1 MKENKKLKIALAL
14 TSLISINLT
23 SFITYQYFN
32 SDEKLEVVSDN
43 KKEEESSELKK
54 VETTET
60 VEKEEFKCPI
70 SDLETFKNADG
81 IEVFSYYVNQE
92 CNEIVIDNYV
102 ASDYIADLEIPDKI
116 KGIEVTAI
124 RDRAFANITF
134 KSIKLPD
141 SIKYIG
147 KEAFRESD
155 VKELILPKNLEVI
168 DDRVFQFANNL
179 EGTLII
185 PENVRY
191 IGQYA
196 FQSNYLTSIIFPKSL
211 EIIEEGAFL
220 YSELENVEF
229 KGNGKNLRKIG
240 VDAFSVAKVD
250 NKIDVRAFENLEIYD
265 FNNPILYFDEELLN
279 KEGVDNATN

>member
-1 MKENKKLKIALAL
+1 MKGNKKLKIALAI
-14 TSLISINLT
+14 TSLISVSLT
-23 SFITYQYFN
+23 SFVAYQYFN
-32 SDEKLEVVSDN
+32 NDEKEEVVTDN
-43 KKEEESSELKK
+43 KKVAESSDLTVAESK
-54 VETTET
+54 ET
-60 VEKEEFKCPI
+60 KEFKCPI
-70 SDLETFKNADG
+70 EDLEMYQNADG
-81 IEVFSYYVNQE
+81 MEVFSYYVNQD
-92 CNEIVIDNYV
+92 CNEIVIDSYV
-102 ASDYIADLEIPDKI
+102 ASDYIADLKIPEEI

-134 KSIKLPD
+134 KSFKLPD

-155 VKELILPKNLEVI
+155 IKELVLPANLEII
-168 DDRVFQFANNL
+168 DDRAFQYANNL

-191 IGQYA
+191 IGQNA
-196 FQSNYLTSIIFPKSL
+196 FQSNYLTSIIFPESL

-220 YSELENVEF
+220 YSELENVVF

-250 NKIDVRAFENLEIYD
+250 NKIDVRAFEKLEIYD
-265 FNNPILYFDEELLN
+265 FNNPILYFDEEILN
-279 KEGVDNATN
+279 EGGID

>member
-1 MKENKKLKIALAL
+1 MKGNKKLKIALAI
-14 TSLISINLT
+14 TSLISVSLT
-23 SFITYQYFN
+23 SFVAYQYFN
-32 SDEKLEVVSDN
+32 NDEKEEVVTDN
-43 KKEEESSELKK
+43 KKVAESSDLTVAESK
-54 VETTET
+54 ET
-60 VEKEEFKCPI
+60 EEFKCPI
-70 SDLETFKNADG
+70 EDLEMYQNADG
-81 IEVFSYYVNQE
+81 MEVFSYYVNQD
-92 CNEIVIDNYV
+92 CNEIVIDSYV
-102 ASDYIADLEIPDKI
+102 ASDYIADLEIPEEI

-155 VKELILPKNLEVI
+155 IKELVLPANLEII
-168 DDRVFQFANNL
+168 DDRALQYANNL

-191 IGQYA
+191 IGQNA
-196 FQSNYLTSIIFPKSL
+196 FQSNYLTSIIFPESL

-220 YSELENVEF
+220 YSELENVVF

-250 NKIDVRAFENLEIYD
+250 NKIDVRAFEKLEIYD
-265 FNNPILYFDEELLN
+265 FNNPILYFDEEILN
-279 KEGVDNATN
+279 EGGIVD

>member
-1 MKENKKLKIALAL
+1 MKGNKKLKIALAI
-14 TSLISINLT
+14 TSLISVSLT
-23 SFITYQYFN
+23 SFVAYQYFN
-32 SDEKLEVVSDN
+32 NDEKEEVVTDN
-43 KKEEESSELKK
+43 KKVAESSDLTVAESK
-54 VETTET
+54 ET
-60 VEKEEFKCPI
+60 EEFKCPI
-70 SDLETFKNADG
+70 EDLEMYQNADG
-81 IEVFSYYVNQE
+81 MEVFSYYVNQD
-92 CNEIVIDNYV
+92 CNEIVIDSYV
-102 ASDYIADLEIPDKI
+102 ASDYIADLEIPEEI

-155 VKELILPKNLEVI
+155 IKELVLPANLEII
-168 DDRVFQFANNL
+168 DDRAFQYANNL
-179 EGTLII
+179 EGNLII

-191 IGQYA
+191 IGQNA
-196 FQSNYLTSIIFPKSL
+196 FQSNYLTSIIFPESL

-265 FNNPILYFDEELLN
+265 FNNPILYFDEEIFT
-279 KEGVDNATN
+279 EGGID

>member
-1 MKENKKLKIALAL
+1 MKGNKKLKIALAI
-14 TSLISINLT
+14 TSLISVSLT
-23 SFITYQYFN
+23 SFVAYQYFN
-32 SDEKLEVVSDN
+32 NDEKEEVVTDN
-43 KKEEESSELKK
+43 KKVAESSDLTVAESK
-54 VETTET
+54 ET
-60 VEKEEFKCPI
+60 EEFKCPI
-70 SDLETFKNADG
+70 EDLEMYQNADG
-81 IEVFSYYVNQE
+81 MEVFSYYVNQN
-92 CNEIVIDNYV
+92 CNEIVIDSYV
-102 ASDYIADLEIPDKI
+102 ASDYIADLEIPEEI

-155 VKELILPKNLEVI
+155 IKELVLPANLEII
-168 DDRVFQFANNL
+168 DDRAFQYANNL

-191 IGQYA
+191 IGQNA
-196 FQSNYLTSIIFPKSL
+196 FQSNYLTSIIFPESL

-265 FNNPILYFDEELLN
+265 FNNPILYFDEEILN
-279 KEGVDNATN
+279 EGGID

>member
-1 MKENKKLKIALAL
+1 MKGNKKLKIALAI
-14 TSLISINLT
+14 TSLISVSLT
-23 SFITYQYFN
+23 SFVAYQYFN
-32 SDEKLEVVSDN
+32 NDEKEEVVTDN
-43 KKEEESSELKK
+43 KKVAESSDLTVAESK
-54 VETTET
+54 ET
-60 VEKEEFKCPI
+60 EEFKCPI
-70 SDLETFKNADG
+70 EDLEMYQNADG
-81 IEVFSYYVNQE
+81 MEVFSYYVNQD
-92 CNEIVIDNYV
+92 CNEIVIDSYV
-102 ASDYIADLEIPDKI
+102 ASDYIADLEIPEEI

-155 VKELILPKNLEVI
+155 IKELVLPANLEII
-168 DDRVFQFANNL
+168 DDRAFQYANNL

-191 IGQYA
+191 IGQNA
-196 FQSNYLTSIIFPKSL
+196 FQSNYLTSIIFPESL

-250 NKIDVRAFENLEIYD
+250 NKIDVRAFEKLEIYD
-265 FNNPILYFDEELLN
+265 FNNPILYFDEEILN
-279 KEGVDNATN
+279 EGGID

>member
-14 TSLISINLT
+14 TSLISISLT

-32 SDEKLEVVSDN
+32 SDEKVEVVSDN

-81 IEVFSYYVNQE
+81 IEVFSYYVNQD
-92 CNEIVIDNYV
+92 CNEIVVDSYV

-116 KGIEVTAI
+116 KDIEVTAI

-141 SIKYIG
+141 FIKYIG

-155 VKELILPKNLEVI
+155 AKELILPKNLEVI
-168 DDRVFQFANNL
+168 DDRAFQYANNL
-179 EGTLII
+179 EGTLEI
-185 PENVRY
+185 PENVKY
-191 IGQYA
+191 IGQNA
-196 FQSNYLTSIIFPKSL
+196 FQSNYLTNIIFPESL
-211 EIIEEGAFL
+211 EVIEDGAFL
-220 YSELENVEF
+220 YSKLYSIEF
-229 KGNGKNLRKIG
+229 KGQGKNLKKIG
-240 VDAFSVAKVD
+240 VDAFSA
-250 NKIDVRAFENLEIYD
+250 IDIQNSLEVYDFENLY
-265 FNNPILYFDEELLN
+265 LYFSE
-279 KEGVDNATN
+279 

>member
-1 MKENKKLKIALAL
+1 MKGNKKLKIALAI
-14 TSLISINLT
+14 TSLISVSLT
-23 SFITYQYFN
+23 SFVAYQYFN
-32 SDEKLEVVSDN
+32 NDEKEEVVTDN
-43 KKEEESSELKK
+43 KKVAESSDLTVTESK
-54 VETTET
+54 ET
-60 VEKEEFKCPI
+60 EEFKCPI
-70 SDLETFKNADG
+70 EDLEMYQNADG
-81 IEVFSYYVNQE
+81 MEVFSYYVNQD
-92 CNEIVIDNYV
+92 CNEIVIDSYV
-102 ASDYIADLEIPDKI
+102 ASDYIADLEIPEEI

-155 VKELILPKNLEVI
+155 IKELVLPANLEII
-168 DDRVFQFANNL
+168 DDRAFQYANNL

-191 IGQYA
+191 IGQNT
-196 FQSNYLTSIIFPKSL
+196 FQSNYLTSIIFPESI
-211 EIIEEGAFL
+211 EIIEDGAFL
-220 YSELENVEF
+220 YSELENIEF

-265 FNNPILYFDEELLN
+265 FNNPILYFPEEILN

>member
-1 MKENKKLKIALAL
+1 MKGNKKLKTALVL
-14 TSLISINLT
+14 TSLLSVSLSI
-23 SFITYQYFN
+23 FIAFQYFKN
-32 SDEKLEVVSDN
+32 IDRKAETRETAIITEVA
-43 KKEEESSELKK
+43 
-54 VETTET
+54 ETTET
-60 VEKEEFKCPI
+60 VEKEELKCPI

-81 IEVFSYYVNQE
+81 IEVFSYYVNQD
-92 CNEIVIDNYV
+92 CNEIVVDSYV
-102 ASDYIADLEIPDKI
+102 ASDYIADLEIPEKI

-155 VKELILPKNLEVI
+155 IKELILPKNLEVI
-168 DDRVFQFANNL
+168 DNRAFQYANNL
-179 EGTLII
+179 EGTLEI
-185 PENVRY
+185 PDGVKY

-196 FQSNYLTSIIFPKSL
+196 FQSNYLTSIIFPESL
-211 EIIEEGAFL
+211 EIIEDGAFL

-250 NKIDVRAFENLEIYD
+250 NKIDVRAFENLEVYD
-265 FNNPILYFDEELLN
+265 FENPILYFDEEILN

>member
-1 MKENKKLKIALAL
+1 MKENKKLKIALVL
-14 TSLISINLT
+14 TSLISISLT

-32 SDEKLEVVSDN
+32 SDEKVEVVSDN

-54 VETTET
+54 VGTTET

-81 IEVFSYYVNQE
+81 IEVFSYYVNQD
-92 CNEIVIDNYV
+92 CNEIVVDSYV
-102 ASDYIADLEIPDKI
+102 ASDYIADLEIPEKI

-124 RDRAFANITF
+124 RDRAFANVTL

-155 VKELILPKNLEVI
+155 IKELILPENLQVI
-168 DDRVFQFANNL
+168 DDRAFQFANNL
-179 EGTLII
+179 NGTLII
-185 PENVRY
+185 PSKVKY
-191 IGQYA
+191 IGQNA
-196 FQSNYLTSIIFPKSL
+196 FQSNYLTSIVFPESI
-211 EIIEEGAFL
+211 EIIEDGAFL
-220 YSELENVEF
+220 YSELENIEF

-240 VDAFSVAKVD
+240 VDAFSSAKVQ
-250 NKIDVRAFENLEIYD
+250 NKIDVRAFANLEVYD
-265 FNNPILYFDEELLN
+265 FNNPILYFPEEFLN
-279 KEGVDNATN
+279 EGGID

>member
-1 MKENKKLKIALAL
+1 MKVNKKLKITLAI
-14 TSLISINLT
+14 TSLISVSLT
-23 SFITYQYFN
+23 SFVAYQYFN
-32 SDEKLEVVSDN
+32 NDEKEEVVTDN
-43 KKEEESSELKK
+43 KKVAESSDLTVAESK
-54 VETTET
+54 ET
-60 VEKEEFKCPI
+60 EEFKCPI
-70 SDLETFKNADG
+70 EDLEMYQNADG
-81 IEVFSYYVNQE
+81 MEVFSYYVNQD
-92 CNEIVIDNYV
+92 CNEIVIDSYV
-102 ASDYIADLEIPDKI
+102 ASDYIADLEIPEEI

-155 VKELILPKNLEVI
+155 IKELVLPANLEII
-168 DDRVFQFANNL
+168 DDRAFQYANNL

-191 IGQYA
+191 IGQNA
-196 FQSNYLTSIIFPKSL
+196 FQSNYLTSIVFPESI

-220 YSELENVEF
+220 YSELENIEF
-229 KGNGKNLRKIG
+229 KGKGKNLKKIG

-250 NKIDVRAFENLEIYD
+250 NKIDVRDFENLEIYD
-265 FNNPILYFDEELLN
+265 FNNPILYFDEEILN
-279 KEGVDNATN
+279 EGGID

>member
-1 MKENKKLKIALAL
+1 MKGNKKLKIALAI
-14 TSLISINLT
+14 TSLISVSLT
-23 SFITYQYFN
+23 SFVAYQYFN
-32 SDEKLEVVSDN
+32 NDEKEEVVTDN
-43 KKEEESSELKK
+43 KKVAESSDLTVAESK
-54 VETTET
+54 ET
-60 VEKEEFKCPI
+60 EEFKCPI
-70 SDLETFKNADG
+70 EDLEMYQNADG
-81 IEVFSYYVNQE
+81 MEVFSYYVNQD
-92 CNEIVIDNYV
+92 CNEIVIDSYV
-102 ASDYIADLEIPDKI
+102 ASDYIADLEIPEEI

-155 VKELILPKNLEVI
+155 IKELVLPANLEII
-168 DDRVFQFANNL
+168 DDRAFQYANNL
-179 EGTLII
+179 EGNLII
-185 PENVRY
+185 PKNVRY
-191 IGQYA
+191 IGQNA
-196 FQSNYLTSIIFPKSL
+196 FQSNYLTSIIFPESL

-250 NKIDVRAFENLEIYD
+250 NKIDVRAFEKLEIYD
-265 FNNPILYFDEELLN
+265 FNNPILYFDEEILN
-279 KEGVDNATN
+279 EGGID

>member
-1 MKENKKLKIALAL
+1 MEGGKLKGNKKLKIALAI
-14 TSLISINLT
+14 TSLISVSLT
-23 SFITYQYFN
+23 SFVAYQYFN
-32 SDEKLEVVSDN
+32 NDEKEEVVTDN
-43 KKEEESSELKK
+43 KKVAESSDLTVAESK
-54 VETTET
+54 ET
-60 VEKEEFKCPI
+60 EEFKCPI
-70 SDLETFKNADG
+70 EDLEMYQNADG
-81 IEVFSYYVNQE
+81 MEVFSYYVNQD
-92 CNEIVIDNYV
+92 CNEIVIDSYV
-102 ASDYIADLEIPDKI
+102 ASDYIADLEIPEEI

-155 VKELILPKNLEVI
+155 IKELVLPANLEII
-168 DDRVFQFANNL
+168 DDRAFQYANNL
-179 EGTLII
+179 EGNLII
-185 PENVRY
+185 PKNVRY
-191 IGQYA
+191 IGQNA
-196 FQSNYLTSIIFPKSL
+196 FQSNYLTSIIFPESL

-250 NKIDVRAFENLEIYD
+250 NKIDVRAFEKLEIYD
-265 FNNPILYFDEELLN
+265 FNNPILYFDEEILN
-279 KEGVDNATN
+279 EGGID

>member
-1 MKENKKLKIALAL
+1 MEGGKLKGNKKLKIALAI
-14 TSLISINLT
+14 TSLISVSLT
-23 SFITYQYFN
+23 SFVVYQYFN
-32 SDEKLEVVSDN
+32 NDEKEEVVTDN
-43 KKEEESSELKK
+43 KKVAESIDLTV
-54 VETTET
+54 VESKET
-60 VEKEEFKCPI
+60 EEFKCPI
-70 SDLETFKNADG
+70 SDLETFNNADG
-81 IEVFSYYVNQE
+81 IEVFSYYVNQN
-92 CNEIVIDNYV
+92 CDEIVIDSYV
-102 ASDYIADLEIPDKI
+102 ASDYIAELEIPDKI

-155 VKELILPKNLEVI
+155 IKELILPKNLEVI
-168 DDRVFQFANNL
+168 DNRAFQYANNL

-185 PENVRY
+185 PENVKY
-191 IGQYA
+191 IGQNA
-196 FQSNYLTSIIFPKSL
+196 FQSNYLTSIIFPESI
-211 EIIEEGAFL
+211 ENIEEGAFL

-250 NKIDVRAFENLEIYD
+250 NKIDVTAFENLEIYD
-265 FNNPILYFDEELLN
+265 FNNPILYFDEEILN
-279 KEGVDNATN
+279 EGGID